1 MARLVVDLRGRRFG
15 RLVIAQDARSS
26 TRKRKA
32 YWPCVCDCGRKKR
45 VRGAHLL
52 SGAVVSCGCWRADG
66 HVRKAAGRRNK
77 CRRRSRPQQVGRRL
91 HGNRSNKHRHR
102 LQAQVV
108 HTAAILSRRSTA
120 TFGSAGYVVQ
130 RGRTEFRL
138 WMRSPRGGRAVDRG
152 APICLRGAGAH
163 ARPRWWWCRNAWD
176 APLIAVR

>member
-1 MARLVVDLRGRRFG
+1 MW
-15 RLVIAQDARSS
+15 S
-26 TRKRKA
+26 
-32 YWPCVCDCGRKKR
+32 
-45 VRGAHLL
+45 
-52 SGAVVSCGCWRADG
+52 VVSVPPGVIWNT
-66 HVRKAAGRRNK
+66 V
-77 CRRRSRPQQVGRRL
+77 PQPVSPQPL
-91 HGNRSNKHRHR
+91 LAPRHR

-176 APLIAVR
+176 APLIAV